1 MRKGFE
7 HFSVSY
13 NAAVNQRQNKYDP
26 VRKRHMETKKEI
38 SIFSGER
45 GKPGQMFSIVASES
59 GKITL
64 FFAIILAMLDKASKL
79 LQKYG
84 LVIKKPCENDG
95 YYAANSNQIFSV
107 KPGREEPGVSRH

>member
-13 NAAVNQRQNKYDP
+13 NAAVNQRQSKYDA
-26 VRKRHMETKKEI
+26 VRKRPMETKKDI
-38 SIFSGER
+38 TLFSGDR
-45 GKPGQMFSIVASES
+45 GNPGQMLSIVASES